1 MARPI
6 WTGAVAFGLVT
17 VPVNLHPATSR
28 QERLAFRLLHARD
41 QAPIDYRRICSVEN
55 VEVAWADVVKGYE
68 YKKGRFVVMTE
79 ADFERARP
87 PAAQTIDIRD
97 FVPGEQIDFS
107 FFDAPYWLEPT
118 PPGRTAYAL
127 LRRALAD
134 SGRVG
139 IGTLVMRE
147 REHLAAL
154 RPAANA
160 LMLTTMRFAHE
171 LRPPAGLDIPAEDRL
186 EPRQL
191 ALARQLVD
199 TLAGDFEPAQYRDT
213 YTDVLRAAIE
223 RKLAGKEIRPAGARP
238 AAGKVVDLVKA
249 LEASIRRGRRPLAKA
264 AARER
269 GAGPRAAA
277 AVSRRPA
284 SSRAR

>member
-17 VPVNLHPATSR
+17 VPVNLYPATSR

-68 YKKGRFVVMTE
+68 YEKGRFVVMTE

-223 RKLAGKEIRPAGARP
+223 RKLAGTEIRPAGARP